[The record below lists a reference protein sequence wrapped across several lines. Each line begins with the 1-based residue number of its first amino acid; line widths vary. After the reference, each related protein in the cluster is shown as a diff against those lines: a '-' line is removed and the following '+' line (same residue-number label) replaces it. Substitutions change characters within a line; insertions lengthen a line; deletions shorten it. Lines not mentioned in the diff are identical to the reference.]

1 MRWLNSLP
9 DEQALASGPI
19 APRSLTPG
27 RLGGLVGL
35 GFVAALVVVFGAI
48 AVVVFDGRR
57 GSVDLAT
64 IAADWNN
71 DWTVVGNKTEPTY
84 TYSVE
89 YGRVGDRFFLEGQA
103 FGESWGLVELDVD
116 SAGTVSVEKCPAT
129 MRCDRPMPISF
140 MTGAAVLGLAR
151 RGELHGEGRAMFYA
165 GHEVVCIPAGSL
177 GVEELVLE
185 PCLDPETGAML
196 AFRHLKS
203 GLFEG
208 PTLDEYS
215 VEFAT
220 GPDAALLR
228 LP

>member
-9 DEQALASGPI
+9 DKQMLASNPI
-19 APRSLTPG
+19 APRLRNPK
-27 RLGGLVGL
+27 RRGGLVVL
-35 GFVAALVVVFGAI
+35 GSVVALAVVFGAFG
-48 AVVVFDGRR
+48 VVAFAGGR
-57 GSVDLAT
+57 GSVDLADV
-64 IAADWNN
+64 AANWNE

-103 FGESWGLVELDVD
+103 FGESWGVVELDVD
-116 SAGTVSVEKCPAT
+116 SAGKVSVEACPPT
-129 MRCDRPMPISF
+129 MRCDRAMPISF
-140 MTGAAVLGLAR
+140 LTGAAVLGLAR
-151 RGELHGEGRAMFYA
+151 RGELQGDGHVMVYA
-165 GHEVVCIPAGSL
+165 GQEVVCIPAGSL
-177 GVEELVLE
+177 GVDELVLE
-185 PCLDPETGAML
+185 PCLDVETGAML

-220 GPDAALLR
+220 GPDAPLLG